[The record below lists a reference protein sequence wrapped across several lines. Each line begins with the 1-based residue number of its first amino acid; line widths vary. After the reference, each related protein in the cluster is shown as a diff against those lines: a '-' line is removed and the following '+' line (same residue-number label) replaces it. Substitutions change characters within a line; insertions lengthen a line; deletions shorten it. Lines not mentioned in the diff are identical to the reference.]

1 MKTKFL
7 KRKLILPGLLGLA
20 LLAGGCGGSTEEST
34 SDAASNVI
42 AETAVKA
49 ALSESHKNV
58 EVDIKGDGVHMSGTA
73 EDGTQISMT
82 TGEGTK
88 LPADFPK
95 DVPVPADLVLNMAT
109 SAGEGSSVQGTS
121 KMSMDALTAFYR
133 KEAVAQGWSEA
144 MNFGQPGEMQTLQ
157 YTKENR
163 SLGVMIVKD
172 EAGAMVTLTVG
183 NN

>member
-1 MKTKFL
+1 MNTKML
-7 KRKLILPGLLGLA
+7 GRILILPGLLGMA
-20 LLAGGCGGSTEEST
+20 LLGSGCGGSTEEST
-34 SDAASNVI
+34 SDAASNVL

-49 ALSESHKNV
+49 ALAETHKNV
-58 EVDIKGDGVHMSGTA
+58 EVDIRGDGVRMSGTA
-73 EDGTQISMT
+73 EDGTQVSMT

-95 DVPVPADLVLNMAT
+95 DVPVPTDLVLSMAT
-109 SAGEGSSVQGTS
+109 SAGEGTSVQGSS
-121 KMSMDALTAFYR
+121 KMTVDALTAFYR
-133 KEAVAQGWSEA
+133 KEAVAQGWTEA

-157 YTKENR
+157 YTKEKR
-163 SLGVMIVKD
+163 SLGVMIVKV

>member
-1 MKTKFL
+1 MNTKTIRRMAL
-7 KRKLILPGLLGLA
+7 GCCVTGGLLA
-20 LLAGGCGGSTEEST
+20 AGCGGSAEEST

-73 EDGTQISMT
+73 ADGTQVSMT

-109 SAGEGSSVQGTS
+109 SASEGSSVQGSS
-121 KMSMDALTAFYR
+121 KMTMDALTAFYR
-133 KEAVAQGWSEA
+133 KEAVAQGWTEA

-172 EAGAMVTLTVG
+172 EAGAMVTITVG